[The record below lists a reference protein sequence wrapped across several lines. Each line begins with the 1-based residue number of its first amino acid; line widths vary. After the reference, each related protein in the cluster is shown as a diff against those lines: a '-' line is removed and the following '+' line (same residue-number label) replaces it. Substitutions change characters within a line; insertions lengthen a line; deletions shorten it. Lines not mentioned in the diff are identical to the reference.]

1 MSSRAPLRVHV
12 AGVGAGGQ
20 GQDRK
25 TTANVQTRAP
35 GSARQ
40 RPPIQ
45 FSSDKRRNPEE
56 ILIYTMRSCSFTM
69 LLLSMRYQLLG
80 SVVRGL
86 QIKVHLQCWHVLVLA
101 GKYDT
106 LLTPSHTHTQ
116 RTQID
121 THALITC
128 THQTHTKVAHTP
140 CLLAR
145 NHERNQRP
153 KLQLTGDAHDMCNLT
168 LQLEIVY

>member
-1 MSSRAPLRVHV
+1 M
-12 AGVGAGGQ
+12 
-20 GQDRK
+20 
-25 TTANVQTRAP
+25 QTRAP
-35 GSARQ
+35 GSARH

-69 LLLSMRYQLLG
+69 LLLSRRYQLLG

-106 LLTPSHTHTQ
+106 SLTPSHTHT
-116 RTQID
+116 TDTNKHTHTHNMHSSD
-121 THALITC
+121 TH
-128 THQTHTKVAHTP
+128 QSRAHTLP
-140 CLLAR
+140 PGKESRAKSKTQTAVDR
-145 NHERNQRP
+145 RRP
-153 KLQLTGDAHDMCNLT
+153 RHVQPNVAA
-168 LQLEIVY
+168 